1 MAVRHG
7 LAGQWAKG
15 KADRSF
21 RQVVTIYLVV
31 IFLYGLCLGFFLAR
45 HHQWLGWLAFAA
57 GVVLV
62 LTFHKLIERPVRA
75 LSKERIR
82 YLRGAQGEG
91 LVGWLLQ
98 DLSNDW
104 HVFNGMKLVS
114 NWDIDH
120 VVVGPG
126 GLFCVSTKAWRG
138 LIDRSADGRLT
149 YNNEPTDL
157 LRQTTGQAMHLRDR
171 LQAMLGSDV
180 PFVQPVLAMPFAY
193 LRCSRQ
199 QGAVLVVHQEDL
211 LVALEDR
218 RPKLN
223 APQVDRCAKVLEML
237 QQSAAHLYR
246 AANDFQRASASATP

>member
-1 MAVRHG
+1 MAIRHG

-21 RQVVTIYLVV
+21 RQIVTIYLIVM
-31 IFLYGLCLGFFLAR
+31 FLYGGSLGFFLAR
-45 HHQWLGWLAFAA
+45 HHQWLGWLAFVA

-62 LTFHKLIERPVRA
+62 LIFHKLIESPVRA

-82 YLRGAQGEG
+82 YLRGAQAEG

-98 DLSNDW
+98 DLPNDW

-138 LIDRSADGRLT
+138 LIDRDAEGRLT
-149 YNNEPTDL
+149 YNNGATDL
-157 LRQTTGQAMHLRDR
+157 LRQTTAQAMQLRDR
-171 LQAMLGSDV
+171 LQAMLGRDV
-180 PFVQPVLAMPFAY
+180 PFVQAVLALPLAFIQCA
-193 LRCSRQ
+193 RQ

-211 LVALEDR
+211 LVTLEDSKR
-218 RPKLN
+218 KLSSSEIR
-223 APQVDRCAKVLEML
+223 RCAKVLEML

-246 AANDFQRASASATP
+246 VDSDPQQIAQAPVP